1 MMASAFERPR
11 VHLVYNEMSQAD
23 NRKDARSTSRSG
35 PGNRGYSKGNR
46 VLSFQED
53 PMAVISR
60 RSIAPCRRVPTSTS
74 EPAQS

>member
-1 MMASAFERPR
+1 MMASAFERPQ
-11 VHLVYNEMSQAD
+11 VYLVYNEMSQAD

-53 PMAVISR
+53 PMAVISPQ
-60 RSIAPCRRVPTSTS
+60 INCP
-74 EPAQS
+74 